1 MEGKKVNCIGVIM
14 DGNRRWAKRKGLSTA
29 EGHHAG
35 YGKLKEVVR
44 WAGEKGIS
52 HAIFYAFSTENWNRS
67 PEEVAGL
74 MTLFEMGL
82 RESLPEFLRD
92 GVRVRFIG
100 ERERFSSELQTLMNE
115 VEEKT
120 AECNVITAV
129 LALSYG
135 GRSDIAHAFNELLK
149 GNKTLVT
156 QEDIANAL
164 WTKDIPD
171 PDIIIRTSGEQRL
184 SNFLPW
190 QSVYSELFF
199 TETLWPDFSKNEFEG
214 ILRSYA
220 ERDRRRGT

>member
-14 DGNRRWAKRKGLSTA
+14 DGNRRWAKGKGLSTA

-135 GRSDIAHAFNELLK
+135 GRSEITHAFNELLK

-156 QEDIANAL
+156 QEDIADVL

-171 PDIIIRTSGEQRL
+171 PDLIIRTSGEQRL